1 MTRLTIL
8 NPHQKVF
15 IKLILTFLQGK
26 NMNDASSTISES
38 QARLTRDFKTLIND
52 AEELLR
58 HASQGGDEGF
68 NIARERLEKSLGTAR
83 REFDSREHAL
93 LDRARHAGRAAD
105 EYMHSHPWESISVAA
120 VMGLLMGIILAR
132 R

>member
-1 MTRLTIL
+1 
-8 NPHQKVF
+8 
-15 IKLILTFLQGK
+15 
-26 NMNDASSTISES
+26 MNDANATIKDS
-38 QARLTRDFKTLIND
+38 QMRLTQDFKTLIND

-58 HASQGGDEGF
+58 HASQGGGEGY
-68 NIARERLEKSLGTAR
+68 NNARERLEKSLRTAR

-93 LDRARHAGRAAD
+93 LDRARHAGRAAE
-105 EYMHSHPWESISVAA
+105 EYMHRHPWESISVAA